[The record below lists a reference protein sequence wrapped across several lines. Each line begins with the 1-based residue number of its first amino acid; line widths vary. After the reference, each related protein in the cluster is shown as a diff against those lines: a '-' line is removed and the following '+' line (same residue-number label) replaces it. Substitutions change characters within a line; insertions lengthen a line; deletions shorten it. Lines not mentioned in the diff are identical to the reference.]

1 MIEYVENLGHTI
13 ETKTIILEKLS
24 KGGYVV
30 LGTPALTNEELNEII
45 GVCHHQREVNVK
57 QSIEI
62 GKK

>member
-1 MIEYVENLGHTI
+1 MIEYMGSLGHTI
-13 ETKTIILEKLS
+13 EIKKITLEKLS

-57 QSIEI
+57 QI
-62 GKK
+62 GNKAKG